1 MPTCATPATGEEESS
16 AARVYGGVNS
26 LRRSVVT
33 FFALTALA
41 YACGD
46 SSSGPT
52 VDDAGAPTTSAKKDG
67 GSADATPNETDSG
80 AIADAGRSKDS
91 SAARD
96 AGSAADANTDGGD
109 AGWPDCLTQP
119 TNVSTK
125 TIDAIWTD
133 NANAPAE
140 VWLSGVYVSA
150 VSRGGCSANQACHL
164 YVQEA
169 TTYASL
175 AAGAH
180 KAIKVLLSSSVA
192 SRFASVAVGDRVDLL
207 GWGWHYN
214 LFGQNELL
222 VQVAQALPGC
232 MNKVGSGTLV
242 PITGVALADLTHA
255 SYDLYGPL
263 LVKLNALSGK
273 PTGTAAETFGLFA
286 TGFDGSFP
294 DAGTDIVSLSP
305 FYLQGQ
311 QFANPPVVL
320 GSVNAFASVT
330 GVFGLFAP
338 FVDAGTSARYLELY
352 PRTPA
357 DIVK

>member
-1 MPTCATPATGEEESS
+1 M
-16 AARVYGGVNS
+16 NS
-26 LRRSVVT
+26 LGRSVVT

-46 SSSGPT
+46 SSSGPAA
-52 VDDAGAPTTSAKKDG
+52 DDAGAPATSGKKDG
-67 GSADATPNETDSG
+67 GNADATPSETDSG
-80 AIADAGRSKDS
+80 TETDAGKSKDS
-91 SAARD
+91 GASKD
-96 AGSAADANTDGGD
+96 TGSATDASTDGAMD

-119 TNVSTK
+119 TNVPTK

-140 VWLSGVYVSA
+140 VWLSGVYVTA

-169 TTYASL
+169 TTFASL

-180 KAIKVLLSSSVA
+180 KAIKVLVSSSVA

-222 VQVAQALPGC
+222 VQVAQTLPGC
-232 MNKVGSGTLV
+232 MNKVGSGILV
-242 PITGVALADLTHA
+242 PITGVQLADLTHA
-255 SYDLYGPL
+255 SYDVYGPL

-273 PTGTAAETFGLFA
+273 PTGSAGETFGLFA

-311 QFANPPVVL
+311 QFTNPPVL
-320 GSVNAFASVT
+320 PGSVNAFASVT

-338 FVDAGTSARYLELY
+338 FVDAGTSASYLELY
-352 PRTPA
+352 PRTTA
-357 DIVK
+357 DIMK